1 MAMPKNC
8 KMEKKKV
15 KTEGHPCPCKYCGG
29 DPTVTMYNEKEEHN
43 RFRVVIVCSEC
54 QDLRAIKDISMDLT
68 LPKYI
73 NGKKINT
80 LQDIHETLVNDAKD
94 AWIKEMKQ

>member
-1 MAMPKNC
+1 MPKNC
-8 KMEKKKV
+8 RMEKRKV

-29 DPTVTMYNEKEEHN
+29 DPKLTMFNEQEEHN
-43 RFRVVIVCSEC
+43 RFRVMIVCSEC
-54 QDLRAIKDISMDLT
+54 NEDKTIINIWMDLT

-73 NGKKINT
+73 TGKKINT
-80 LQDIHETLVNDAKD
+80 LEGIVETLVNDAKD